1 MVNNPRDTS
10 LTEEEPNK
18 SSFENNE
25 KEEKKEIETNHVP
38 CQNLDSSK
46 QLLVLANNDNLCDTG
61 KVQCDNSSDSQLQ
74 KEPVLCN
81 GVHDAKSEESIPN
94 TNDCDELSLNETN
107 ANVAYQSSL
116 SENDEIKQDIGH
128 STRMEQE
135 ETTAT
140 VDDQPINFNDGVN
153 LLDKDEVSLL
163 DKDGVSL
170 LDKEVILLD
179 KDEVSL
185 LDEKIVVND
194 TRQSE
199 LKGIFDDI
207 LSEVLCSTN
216 SDAAFNEKTSQ
227 PLTNT
232 TVNNLIDS
240 ETTLG
245 GKLIDIQLSD
255 NLNTSGDL
263 DNILSNDL
271 HNELNTETIR
281 KGDNEKTLE
290 SIDDI
295 FLGMQIS
302 SELSNS
308 EKLLEPN
315 LNTDEARNKP
325 DENPTSENN
334 EKSNAD
340 VIEDIQ
346 KPKEDLIPQE
356 SINKSNEDRLPNDNV
371 QNSTDFSN
379 MDVQKSNK
387 DLKEKIGNSIKS
399 MFDNNEHLNL
409 NLLEKQNIANLQSN
423 TLKKVNNLFSTFKS
437 YNFSNFRNNEE
448 NLSKEKMQELSSV
461 PKTGTVQMSTL
472 QNKGLAQNELE
483 TNSSSPQQNDQ
494 NDSLVNKLNDN
505 SDLKTN
511 AISQHVPNSD
521 TSEITPVMNK
531 LEHVQSDHIKSNA
544 KTVDNLVDKIETYN
558 IQDNELVKSRVQDNF
573 ICSEVKPELKDNFV
587 LNTDLIHTV
596 RNAAHVKNKSIS
608 LNSSPVRNI
617 AQHEIQDEL
626 YLLKET
632 NIRLLGE
639 ISWLEE
645 EKNKMKKDFRTY
657 IEETE
662 LFKKSMNEQILQHEQ
677 WKEQNRLVQEAEARS
692 FALAKKDLE
701 TKLDKLKKEFGVANK
716 EREASVMRYVTK
728 ESELITARQDREAAE
743 KKYKE
748 AMKEKD
754 NVIAKLKVLSTDK
767 ARLTQLYDDK
777 CTEYNILQRSLDKVS
792 DEIAGKDVKLK
803 WVQSKLDKEIETNR
817 QLSDRLQAVEEK
829 QASQVEEASRLKFS
843 EDSQRLFL
851 QEIDVLKKKNQAM
864 TEENNALSLKV
875 QKLEKE
881 RLESDE
887 SLSKCKS
894 VVNSQ
899 NETISGL
906 KNQLANMED
915 LKNQLHVEH
924 ERLLAKD
931 TEVDRVQKS
940 NSELSQD
947 MATCRAREAELL
959 QFTEKLTAKNV
970 RLQSE
975 FSALEAKAEKLEK
988 DVQPL
993 TAQVKLLE
1001 EEIAS
1006 LQSQLGA
1013 EKQAKDGD
1021 NKALARLVAEKTKQL
1036 DQAAKEIEELKSE
1049 NQIMKR
1055 KHASNIRELNKELA
1069 TLKKKCETYS
1079 SGDALGDTHTLGYG
1093 SRTSSCQSLNEVQHS
1108 PTSASIASTLSST
1121 LQMEPDRNVIIE
1133 RLVELQR
1140 SHAKTIEKMEFL
1152 EEHNAQL
1159 VNELQKK
1166 TKILQNY
1173 ILREQS
1179 GALTSRSMDVNKAE
1193 VTRHGGIMASL
1204 YSSKPTDGGM
1214 TLELS
1219 LEINRKLQ
1227 AVLEDTILKNITL
1240 KENIDTLGEQ
1250 IEKLSKK
1257 S

>member
-10 LTEEEPNK
+10 STEEEPNK

-94 TNDCDELSLNETN
+94 TNDCDEFSLFETN

-116 SENDEIKQDIGH
+116 SENDEVKQDIGH
-128 STRMEQE
+128 STRME

-140 VDDQPINFNDGVN
+140 VDDQPINFNDGVD

-170 LDKEVILLD
+170 LD
-179 KDEVSL
+179 
-185 LDEKIVVND
+185 EKIVIND

-199 LKGIFDDI
+199 FKGIFDDI

-281 KGDNEKTLE
+281 KGDNEITLE

-302 SELSNS
+302 SESSYS

-340 VIEDIQ
+340 VIEDIL
-346 KPKEDLIPQE
+346 KPNEDLIPQE

-573 ICSEVKPELKDNFV
+573 ICSEGKPELKDNFV

-817 QLSDRLQAVEEK
+817 QLSDRLQAVEEN

-1133 RLVELQR
+1133 RIVELQR
-1140 SHAKTIEKMEFL
+1140 SHAKTIEKTEFL

>member
-10 LTEEEPNK
+10 STEEEPNK

-94 TNDCDELSLNETN
+94 TNDCDEFSLFETN

-116 SENDEIKQDIGH
+116 SENDEVKQDIGH
-128 STRMEQE
+128 STRME

-140 VDDQPINFNDGVN
+140 VDDQPINFNDGVD

-170 LDKEVILLD
+170 LD
-179 KDEVSL
+179 
-185 LDEKIVVND
+185 EKIVIND

-199 LKGIFDDI
+199 FKGIFDDI

-281 KGDNEKTLE
+281 KGDNEITLE

-302 SELSNS
+302 SESSYS

-340 VIEDIQ
+340 VIEDIL
-346 KPKEDLIPQE
+346 KPNEDLIPQE

-573 ICSEVKPELKDNFV
+573 ICSEGKPELKDNFV

-817 QLSDRLQAVEEK
+817 QLSDRLQAVEEN

-875 QKLEKE
+875 QRLEKE

-1093 SRTSSCQSLNEVQHS
+1093 SRTSSCQSLNE
-1108 PTSASIASTLSST
+1108 
-1121 LQMEPDRNVIIE
+1121 MEPDRNVIIE
-1133 RLVELQR
+1133 RIVELQR

-1219 LEINRKLQ
+1219 LEINKKLQ

>member
-1 MVNNPRDTS
+1 M
-10 LTEEEPNK
+10 
-18 SSFENNE
+18 
-25 KEEKKEIETNHVP
+25 
-38 CQNLDSSK
+38 
-46 QLLVLANNDNLCDTG
+46 
-61 KVQCDNSSDSQLQ
+61 
-74 KEPVLCN
+74 LCN

-94 TNDCDELSLNETN
+94 TNDCDEFSLIETN

-116 SENDEIKQDIGH
+116 SENDEVKQDIGH
-128 STRMEQE
+128 STRME

-199 LKGIFDDI
+199 FKGIFDGI

-281 KGDNEKTLE
+281 KGDNEITLE

-302 SELSNS
+302 SESSNS

-346 KPKEDLIPQE
+346 KPNEDLIPQE

-531 LEHVQSDHIKSNA
+531 LEHVQSDHIKSNT

-573 ICSEVKPELKDNFV
+573 ICSEGKPELKDNFV

-639 ISWLEE
+639 ISW
-645 EKNKMKKDFRTY
+645 
-657 IEETE
+657 
-662 LFKKSMNEQILQHEQ
+662 
-677 WKEQNRLVQEAEARS
+677 
-692 FALAKKDLE
+692 
-701 TKLDKLKKEFGVANK
+701 
-716 EREASVMRYVTK
+716 
-728 ESELITARQDREAAE
+728 
-743 KKYKE
+743 
-748 AMKEKD
+748 
-754 NVIAKLKVLSTDK
+754 
-767 ARLTQLYDDK
+767 
-777 CTEYNILQRSLDKVS
+777 
-792 DEIAGKDVKLK
+792 
-803 WVQSKLDKEIETNR
+803 
-817 QLSDRLQAVEEK
+817 
-829 QASQVEEASRLKFS
+829 
-843 EDSQRLFL
+843 
-851 QEIDVLKKKNQAM
+851 
-864 TEENNALSLKV
+864 
-875 QKLEKE
+875 
-881 RLESDE
+881 
-887 SLSKCKS
+887 
-894 VVNSQ
+894 
-899 NETISGL
+899 
-906 KNQLANMED
+906 
-915 LKNQLHVEH
+915 
-924 ERLLAKD
+924 
-931 TEVDRVQKS
+931 
-940 NSELSQD
+940 
-947 MATCRAREAELL
+947 
-959 QFTEKLTAKNV
+959 
-970 RLQSE
+970 
-975 FSALEAKAEKLEK
+975 
-988 DVQPL
+988 
-993 TAQVKLLE
+993 
-1001 EEIAS
+1001 
-1006 LQSQLGA
+1006 
-1013 EKQAKDGD
+1013 
-1021 NKALARLVAEKTKQL
+1021 
-1036 DQAAKEIEELKSE
+1036 
-1049 NQIMKR
+1049 
-1055 KHASNIRELNKELA
+1055 
-1069 TLKKKCETYS
+1069 
-1079 SGDALGDTHTLGYG
+1079 
-1093 SRTSSCQSLNEVQHS
+1093 
-1108 PTSASIASTLSST
+1108 
-1121 LQMEPDRNVIIE
+1121 
-1133 RLVELQR
+1133 
-1140 SHAKTIEKMEFL
+1140 
-1152 EEHNAQL
+1152 
-1159 VNELQKK
+1159 
-1166 TKILQNY
+1166 
-1173 ILREQS
+1173 
-1179 GALTSRSMDVNKAE
+1179 
-1193 VTRHGGIMASL
+1193 
-1204 YSSKPTDGGM
+1204 
-1214 TLELS
+1214 
-1219 LEINRKLQ
+1219 
-1227 AVLEDTILKNITL
+1227 
-1240 KENIDTLGEQ
+1240 
-1250 IEKLSKK
+1250 
-1257 S
+1257 